1 MITRDGMR
9 QAGTGPASS
18 APQLHDEIAAVET
31 AHSTW
36 WWCGND
42 ELVTGG
48 TGGVVTAKKDV
59 LC

>member
-1 MITRDGMR
+1 MR

-18 APQLHDEIAAVET
+18 APQLHGEIAAVET